1 MFDGNQL
8 PPLRALANEK
18 NNSSSLQCPLYR
30 ELTVVGPVHTR
41 EESETGTEL
50 EVQRTPYIPY
60 CES

>member
-8 PPLRALANEK
+8 PPLRTLANEET
-18 NNSSSLQCPLYR
+18 NSRSLQCPLQR
-30 ELTVVGPVHTR
+30 ELTVVGPVHNR
-41 EESETGTEL
+41 KESETGTEL